1 MSPAEAFADR
11 EKRAQENLGRAMTLS
26 GQEQMDALKAVQQ
39 EYSALALEAARS
51 GQVQAA
57 AAKQARD
64 AWVSEMPG
72 EAFRHA
78 PGQTSPAW
86 QQFFGKPAAGAP
98 GSAEWWAW
106 DQRRGAMP
114 EGWSPGQETKAF
126 GDAKALADKVTEI
139 GKKIQESYDAAKRE
153 VEASATA
160 AKTLADETSRNLSA
174 LARSVPVAEDLA
186 KAYQAAAA
194 AAREL
199 ANPSLSPAP
208 PAPSYQKGRMPTQ
221 SEVADIVGDIR
232 PGQPIIPGE
241 YQFGGVVPG
250 PIGRAQVAIVH
261 GGETIRPPDLP
272 ATGATRAATI
282 IFQVSGREIARATV
296 ADLQQLIADRVIRVK

>member
-1 MSPAEAFADR
+1 MPA
-11 EKRAQENLGRAMTLS
+11 
-26 GQEQMDALKAVQQ
+26 
-39 EYSALALEAARS
+39 
-51 GQVQAA
+51 
-57 AAKQARD
+57 
-64 AWVSEMPG
+64 
-72 EAFRHA
+72 
-78 PGQTSPAW
+78 
-86 QQFFGKPAAGAP
+86 
-98 GSAEWWAW
+98 
-106 DQRRGAMP
+106 
-114 EGWSPGQETKAF
+114 GWSPGQESKAF

-186 KAYQAAAA
+186 RAYERAAA

-199 ANPSLSPAP
+199 DSSGSTLRNTPAP
-208 PAPSYQKGRMPTQ
+208 KAPSYSGKGRMPTQ
-221 SEVADIVGDIR
+221 SEVDKIVEDIRGKNRSPTPSEVEDIVGEIR
-232 PGQPIIPGE
+232 PGQEVIPGE